1 MISLFLLK
9 KLKKCIITESSESN
23 GANKHA
29 QEILGSIRTVISL
42 GLQFKAVQ
50 TYERILKSCEKIAKR
65 KGLLYGMLTGSA
77 MSSFNFI
84 FGVSIFYATYLERTD
99 CVKYSAKNLMQS
111 FFALVTATFS
121 IVQSLAF
128 LKDLTQAKI
137 GI

>member
-1 MISLFLLK
+1 MLK
-9 KLKKCIITESSESN
+9 RLKKCVVSETN
-23 GANKHA
+23 ENNRANNYA
-29 QEILGSIRTVISL
+29 QEILSSIRTVLSL
-42 GLQFKAVQ
+42 GMQYKAVR
-50 TYERILKSCEKIAKR
+50 TYEIMLKFSEKLTKR

-84 FGVSIFYATYLERTD
+84 FGISIFYATYLERTD
-99 CVKYSAKNLMQS
+99 CVKYSARNLMQS

-137 GI
+137 GNLKC